1 MGGGQ
6 RRVTEKN
13 WIEEKRENDAILFQ
27 LRNILSKHMR
37 ENRMRNNLKINGISL
52 ISNTDFISINQKKWE
67 KQRGKS
73 KRVENSQRRRGHE
86 CFSCHGQ

>member
-1 MGGGQ
+1 MFVNILASIYYVTIIKEKGLSTWEGVMGGVQ

-37 ENRMRNNLKINGISL
+37 EK
-52 ISNTDFISINQKKWE
+52 
-67 KQRGKS
+67 
-73 KRVENSQRRRGHE
+73 
-86 CFSCHGQ
+86 